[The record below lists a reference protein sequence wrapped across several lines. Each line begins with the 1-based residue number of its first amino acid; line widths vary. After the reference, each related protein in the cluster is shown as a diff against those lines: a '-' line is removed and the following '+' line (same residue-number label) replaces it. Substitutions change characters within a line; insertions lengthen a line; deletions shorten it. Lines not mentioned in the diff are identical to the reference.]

1 MLFIPMKIYYRKQC
15 IHIWPYM
22 IISFLNSKMTAESV
36 LAKTVKELGG
46 TDRTKGQ
53 SSVVALGAQGTE
65 KVR

>member
-1 MLFIPMKIYYRKQC
+1 
-15 IHIWPYM
+15 M

-65 KVR
+65 KV